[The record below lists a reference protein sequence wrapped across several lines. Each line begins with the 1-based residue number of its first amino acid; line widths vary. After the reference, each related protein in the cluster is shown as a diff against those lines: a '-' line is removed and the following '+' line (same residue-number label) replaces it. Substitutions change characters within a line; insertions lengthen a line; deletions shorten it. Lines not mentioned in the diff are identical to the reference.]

1 MNQAEEA
8 FELRES
14 GEARTA
20 GVLHLSGARLV
31 VFEES
36 PQMSGKLQGELTRF
50 VLEGKGYVLARHL
63 PRSGEKRPVDIL
75 TARELQIAALVAAG
89 LINKEVASRLGI
101 SEWTVCTHLR
111 RIYSKLR
118 VSTRG
123 AMVFRCA
130 DLVGTA
136 SEP

>member
-1 MNQAEEA
+1 MIQSVEA
-8 FELRES
+8 VELP
-14 GEARTA
+14 TA
-20 GVLHLSGARLV
+20 GDVRAVGLLHVNGERLV

-36 PQMSGKLQGELTRF
+36 SQTSKTVQGEIARFTLSGKR
-50 VLEGKGYVLARHL
+50 YVLAQHVAGNR
-63 PRSGEKRPVDIL
+63 EKRPVDVL
-75 TARELQIAALVAAG
+75 TARELQIASLVAAG
-89 LINKEVASRLGI
+89 LINKEVANRLGI

-130 DLVGTA
+130 DLVGA
-136 SEP
+136 AGEH